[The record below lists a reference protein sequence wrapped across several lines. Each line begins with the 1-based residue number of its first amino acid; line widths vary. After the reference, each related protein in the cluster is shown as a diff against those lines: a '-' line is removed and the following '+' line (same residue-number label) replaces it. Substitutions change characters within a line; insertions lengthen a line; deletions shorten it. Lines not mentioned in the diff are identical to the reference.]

1 MLRNFISWGS
11 TTWNMDNRMET
22 FLKYFLIVYYALFFT
37 FAMLFPTYRVWKAT
51 SLNPYKLGNSD
62 SAHDYIGKNFRI
74 GIDEGVKT
82 DLVQGGLFKISRNPI
97 FLGMRLRL
105 LGVFLILPNAL
116 MLAVLIAGET
126 LVQTQVR
133 LEEEFLTR
141 AYGKSY
147 LSYKKQV
154 HRWI

>member
-1 MLRNFISWGS
+1 MLVVCALIILIFVFMPSVYQQFLPISYLSSNALAWVGIA
-11 TTWNMDNRMET
+11 
-22 FLKYFLIVYYALFFT
+22 LLI
-37 FAMLFPTYRVWKAT
+37 FAMIWVLIAQ
-51 SLNPYKLGNSD
+51 
-62 SAHDYIGKNFRI
+62 AHMQKSWRI

-97 FLGMRLRL
+97 FLGMRLML
-105 LGVFLILPNAL
+105 LGIFLILPNAL
-116 MLAVLIAGET
+116 MLAGLIAGEI

-141 AYGKSY
+141 AHGASY